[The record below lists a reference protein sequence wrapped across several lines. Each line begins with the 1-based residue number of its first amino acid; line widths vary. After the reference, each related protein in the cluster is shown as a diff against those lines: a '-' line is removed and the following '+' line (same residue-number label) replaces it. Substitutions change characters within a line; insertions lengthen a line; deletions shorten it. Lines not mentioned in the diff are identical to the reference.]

1 MSPAHPWLYAP
12 MLPIVRRPS
21 CRGNSR
27 RTGHAT
33 GRPPCRRRW
42 WSCPS
47 YDMVWDQV
55 IKFDSK
61 YRNFKEAIYD
71 ANLAWLAL
79 SPSHR
84 TIIKWKNTTEIVF
97 RSSSMYIYGPKA
109 AGREKSALRVTK
121 QPSLWET
128 SWPNAWSQQLAL
140 LDSWQSLWC
149 QYAQDFS
156 PSWDHF

>member
-1 MSPAHPWLYAP
+1 MGPWHFYLTLFQIVPNNFCLYSSC
-12 MLPIVRRPS
+12 MLIRANLYKS
-21 CRGNSR
+21 L
-27 RTGHAT
+27 HA
-33 GRPPCRRRW
+33 
-42 WSCPS
+42 

-156 PSWDHF
+156 PSWSHF